1 MAKQKLADTGFGQL
15 HSILQSRPNDR
26 ALRVDRRILEDVMV
40 EMVAAAKKV
49 EKMKVQDLLE
59 EEETVALVAWARE
72 AEREGGTTAFGPKF
86 SAALDAA
93 RSIRK
98 RIGGASEPVSQADG
112 Q

>member
-1 MAKQKLADTGFGQL
+1 MALQKMAETGFHRL
-15 HSILQSRPNDR
+15 HTILQRRPNDR
-26 ALRVDRRILEDVMV
+26 ALRVDRDILEAMML
-40 EMVAAAKKV
+40 EMIAAAKKV
-49 EKMKVQDLLE
+49 EKMKVQDLIE

-93 RSIRK
+93 RSIRR
-98 RIGGASEPVSQADG
+98 RIGGAGEPVSQADG